1 MPTRFRDLSS
11 NNFGSLNVSKNKNL
25 IRYNATSG
33 KFETITI
40 DELLSFAENIPEA
53 FTDFVEENID
63 VNNLQLESV
72 DGGTF

>member
-11 NNFGSLNVSKNKNL
+11 NNFGSLNASKNKNL
-25 IRYNATSG
+25 VRYNATSG

-40 DELLSFAENIPEA
+40 DDLLGLAENIPET
-53 FTDFVEENID
+53 FTDFVEQNID
-63 VNNLQLESV
+63 VNNLQLEGV

>member
-11 NNFGSLNVSKNKNL
+11 NNFGSLNASKNKNL